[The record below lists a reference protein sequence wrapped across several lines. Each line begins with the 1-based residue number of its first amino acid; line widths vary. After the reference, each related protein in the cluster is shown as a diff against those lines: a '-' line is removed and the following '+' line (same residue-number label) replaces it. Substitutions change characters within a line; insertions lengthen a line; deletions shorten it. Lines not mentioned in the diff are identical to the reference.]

1 MTGRAGSVSMGVMH
15 VECTRCG
22 TECLRRH
29 IFMLMMFSVSEA
41 DQYDADGF
49 VVMNMKR

>member
-1 MTGRAGSVSMGVMH
+1 MTWRAGSVSMGAMN
-15 VECTRCG
+15 VECTRFE
-22 TECLRRH
+22 TECLRRL